1 MARAQETFGK
11 KEREK
16 KRLKKKEEKAK
27 RKLERK
33 ANPEDKGDNITYV
46 DKMGNFSNTPP
57 PIQDKVDASEIV
69 LGVPKKEDR
78 VEEDKLE
85 SIRKGVVIS
94 FNQSKGYG
102 FIKDKSSQQSIFVH
116 INNTKEPIVEQNM
129 VTFEVEKGP
138 KGPIAV
144 NVSVIR

>member
-16 KRLKKKEEKAK
+16 KRLKKKELKAR
-27 RKLERK
+27 RKEERK

-46 DKMGNFSNTPP
+46 DKMGNFSSTPP
-57 PIQDKVDASEIV
+57 MESEKVDADEII

-78 VEEDKLE
+78 VEDDKLE
-85 SIRKGVVIS
+85 SVRKGVVIS
-94 FNQSKGYG
+94 FNQQKGYG
-102 FIKDKSSQQSIFVH
+102 FIKDKASQQSIFVH
-116 INNTKEPIVEQNM
+116 INNTNESIVEQNM
-129 VTFEVEKGP
+129 VSFEVEKGP